1 MKHRDIQPA
10 HEEAVLDSF
19 SDYLQKH
26 GGSLKVVNRPNPPDA
41 IVTINGKSCWIE
53 ITDAFQ
59 SSGWAKS
66 ITSYAADDR
75 VHEPYVRGAIC
86 EPDIEAC
93 EKVKEVILKKYR
105 KKTMKNLRITNG
117 PGILLV
123 GAYTPIT
130 LPEEIIEQA
139 GHSIC
144 LAIAEEEPVFGSIY
158 LYRNSTQGHIFSR
171 LF

>member
-19 SDYLQKH
+19 SDYLKKQ
-26 GGSLKVVNRPNPPDA
+26 GDSLKVISRPDPPDA
-41 IVTINGKSCWIE
+41 IVTINSKSCWIE

-59 SSGWAKS
+59 SSDWAKS
-66 ITSYAADDR
+66 ITSYAADDKT
-75 VHEPYVRGAIC
+75 HEPYARGAIC

-93 EKVKEVILKKYR
+93 EKVKEVIFKKYR
-105 KKTMKNLRITNG
+105 KRTMRNLRITNG

-130 LPEEIIEQA
+130 SPEEIIEQA

-144 LAIAEEEPVFGSIY
+144 SAIASGEPVFGSIY
-158 LYRNSTQGHIFSR
+158 LYRNSKQGHLFSK